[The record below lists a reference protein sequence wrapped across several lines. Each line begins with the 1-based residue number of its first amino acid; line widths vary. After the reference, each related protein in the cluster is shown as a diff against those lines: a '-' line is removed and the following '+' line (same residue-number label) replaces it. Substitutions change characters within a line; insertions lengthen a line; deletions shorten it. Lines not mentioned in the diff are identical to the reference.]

1 MKKGALIGLAFL
13 VGLFFSFSAA
23 QAGPVVKP
31 GVYESQA
38 GDFTTKFWEE
48 KFIGGGP
55 GQPGNVL
62 MAVGQGFV
70 FQYGTLDSV
79 VRSDDKYGDYE
90 WQTTYT
96 GGVLILNSQG
106 PWLEKGKLI
115 AKDITATAKDITATN
130 YSKVER
136 ENLKFLLKM
145 EGSFEDTPY
154 SFTAEVTYEGTPD
167 TYWVKYDEDGNPT
180 FHGGT
185 NYNVVINIF

>member
-1 MKKGALIGLAFL
+1 MKKGALIGLVFL
-13 VGLFFSFSAA
+13 VGLLFSFSAA

-31 GVYESQA
+31 GLYDTQTR
-38 GDFTTKFWEE
+38 DFSTKFWKE

-55 GQPGNVL
+55 GQQGNIF

-70 FQYGTLDSV
+70 FQHGTLESV
-79 VRSDDKYGDYE
+79 GPVPVTDPNYASYE
-90 WQTTYT
+90 YMTTYT

-115 AKDITATAKDITATN
+115 AKDITATN
-130 YSKVER
+130 YSKVEG
-136 ENLKFLLKM
+136 ENLKFHFTMK
-145 EGSFEDTPY
+145 GSFEDTPY
-154 SFTAEVTYEGTPD
+154 SFTADVTYEGTPD